1 VKKFER
7 YKMLKNKQNSVDG
20 VMNLRVDNIVADL
33 NVQIET
39 KTDAYRYIM
48 NDWQKSNY
56 IEEFGNV
63 GVEYDA
69 EYNVWRVPEFKEE
82 IAEYSKMKMAECRRW
97 GCE

>member
-1 VKKFER
+1 
-7 YKMLKNKQNSVDG
+7 
-20 VMNLRVDNIVADL
+20 
-33 NVQIET
+33 
-39 KTDAYRYIM
+39 M

-69 EYNVWRVPEFKEE
+69 EYKVWRVPEFKEE